1 MQVKYNSTTHP
12 VKLRFEEFQQEVYQK
27 YKFWCGYTKSRLK
40 TELKDTSSKGSSKH
54 VKDAIK
60 AFLEEPLIKDFKGEY
75 LQPTLK
81 ESLTDMKGRP
91 MQLGTLFIQNASR
104 KLSTY
109 IVTSVG
115 KTGGARVNRLEDK
128 GDLHWSP
135 YMHGSLL
142 TLPKPEYYLI
152 VEPSFLSD
160 EQKEVLE
167 KVFEIYPLCK
177 QGYEE
182 VYGRS

>member
-1 MQVKYNSTTHP
+1 MQVRYNSTTHP
-12 VKLRFEEFQQEVYQK
+12 VKVRFEEFKQK
-27 YKFWCGYTKSRLK
+27 LYRDSLFHCGYSKSRLLSHISDNTVPK
-40 TELKDTSSKGSSKH
+40 IIRDKLT
-54 VKDAIK
+54 
-60 AFLEEPLIKDFKGEY
+60 AFLDEPLIKDFKGEY

-91 MQLGTLFIQNASR
+91 MQLGTLFIQNAGR